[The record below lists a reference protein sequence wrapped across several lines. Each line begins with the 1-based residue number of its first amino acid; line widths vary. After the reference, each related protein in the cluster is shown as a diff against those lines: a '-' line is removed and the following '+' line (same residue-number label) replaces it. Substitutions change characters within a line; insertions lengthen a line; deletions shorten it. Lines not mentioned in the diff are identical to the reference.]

1 MSVQYSDVPAG
12 GLMSVPPAIPSG
24 MLYRVKQIMGVSK
37 QTLKLVPLSG
47 QTTVINGQKII
58 VSLPPNSLVDLS
70 TFEMNFVGAT
80 QHRGNNTATN
90 VANYVQKAYFPRN
103 TASLIENLEIKI
115 NGQSRQNINQYGYIY
130 NILHDF
136 TCGHDAVAKNKV
148 GCNADPSLKSS
159 WKDGQVT
166 RYAGYPLGCTSDT
179 TSNGWADQDNYT
191 IRQWLGILGGN
202 ASTSIIDTSL
212 YGDIT
217 IEITLAPSDVLM
229 LSPLTP
235 ALTSYAA
242 VTNNEIGISTSV
254 GTTAA
259 LTSSQGTGYTLSNIG
274 FQIVRYDMPQ
284 SYYQAVAGVLESG
297 AVFKLY
303 YPNYSSFMSTA
314 QSLPKGGTS
323 RFNLS
328 TQSLDMVI
336 STYQV
341 QDRGTQQAPILGLWG
356 VAGVGTLPNDSSF
369 GSATGGLTAVTSA
382 AGEFGTYAK
391 SFPFGLTAGWPKTL
405 NNSKY
410 FVRNGDGI
418 STCTYIVGNVR
429 LIPETIPEQFNGVL
443 RAWNNQNDIL
453 GGLYPGIQSL
463 AHYQSQ
469 FYAHIL
475 SLNVT
480 NEHDMYTVSGLNCSA
495 TPISIAWEV
504 TGTSAAPANIDKIGT
519 SNGNIWSNGA
529 YNATPVMIACYT
541 SRLEISAGRQILTFT

>member
-1 MSVQYSDVPAG
+1 VI
-12 GLMSVPPAIPSG
+12 L
-24 MLYRVKQIMGVSK
+24 VKV
-37 QTLKLVPLSG
+37 L
-47 QTTVINGQKII
+47 
-58 VSLPPNSLVDLS
+58 D
-70 TFEMNFVGAT
+70 
-80 QHRGNNTATN
+80 R
-90 VANYVQKAYFPRN
+90 
-103 TASLIENLEIKI
+103 
-115 NGQSRQNINQYGYIY
+115 
-130 NILHDF
+130 
-136 TCGHDAVAKNKV
+136 
-148 GCNADPSLKSS
+148 
-159 WKDGQVT
+159 
-166 RYAGYPLGCTSDT
+166 
-179 TSNGWADQDNYT
+179 DNYT

-229 LSPLTP
+229 LSPATP

-242 VTNNEIGISTSV
+242 VANNEIGISTGAGTAV
-254 GTTAA
+254 GSTP
-259 LTSSQGTGYTLSNIG
+259 SQGTGYTLSDIG

-303 YPNYSSFMSTA
+303 YPNYSSFMSTNQA
-314 QSLPKGGTS
+314 LPKGGTS

-336 STYQV
+336 STFQV

-356 VAGVGTLPNDSSF
+356 ANGVGSLPGDSSF
-369 GSATGGLTAVTSA
+369 GPATTGLAATASA
-382 AGEFGTYAK
+382 AGEYGSYVR
-391 SFPFGLTAGWPKTL
+391 SFPFGLTMGWPKTL

-418 STCTYIVGNVR
+418 QQCTYIVGNVR

-443 RAWNNQNDIL
+443 RAWNAQNDVL

-463 AHYQSQ
+463 AHFQSQ
-469 FYAHIL
+469 FYAHVL

-504 TGTSAAPANIDKIGT
+504 QGTAAAPANIDRQAT
-519 SNGNIWSNGA
+519 SNGNIWATGA
-529 YNATPVMIACYT
+529 TSATPIMIACYT
-541 SRLEISAGRQILTFT
+541 SRLDISAGRQILTFT

>member
-1 MSVQYSDVPAG
+1 MSVQYSDVPPAG
-12 GLMSVPPAIPSG
+12 IVNIPPAIPNG

-37 QTLKLVPLSG
+37 QTLKIVPLSG
-47 QTTVINGQKII
+47 QTTATNGQKVI

-80 QHRGNNTATN
+80 QHRGNNAATN

-136 TCGHDAVAKNKV
+136 TCGHDAVAKNRI
-148 GCNADPSLKSS
+148 GCNADPSLKHV

-166 RYAGYPLGCTSDT
+166 RYAGYPLGNTSDT

-229 LSPLTP
+229 LSPATP
-235 ALTSYAA
+235 TLTSYAVA
-242 VTNNEIGISTSV
+242 TNNELNLATAL

-259 LTSSQGTGYTLSNIG
+259 LTASQGTGYTLSNIG

-314 QSLPKGGTS
+314 QALPKGGTS

-336 STYQV
+336 STFQV
-341 QDRGTQQAPILGLWG
+341 QDRGTQQAPILGLWNTN
-356 VAGVGTLPNDSSF
+356 GVGSLPGDSSF
-369 GSATGGLTAVTSA
+369 GPSTTGLTATASA
-382 AGEFGTYAK
+382 AGEYGSYVK
-391 SFPFGLTAGWPKTL
+391 SFPFGLTMGWPKTL

-418 STCTYIVGNVR
+418 QQCTYIVGNVR

-443 RAWNNQNDIL
+443 RAWNNQNDVL

-469 FYAHIL
+469 FYAHVL

-480 NEHDMYTVSGLNCSA
+480 NEHDLYTVSGLNCSA

-504 TGTSAAPANIDKIGT
+504 TGSSTVPANIDKQAT
-519 SNGNIWSNGA
+519 SNGNIWANGA
-529 YNATPVMIACYT
+529 YNATPIMIACYT
-541 SRLEISAGRQILTFT
+541 SRLEVSAGRNIQTYT